1 MAKRKWTLPHQI
13 AYLYFTIG
21 IMGQG
26 QQDARDKRLPV
37 IAKKFSEWP
46 FEGEDN
52 KKILEEAVQSALSDM
67 EDSMEPVVQR
77 LESCVTNLKENLSKD
92 NLGAII
98 DDLFHIVNSASPTE
112 AEIGQIKAIAKHFE
126 IEPRKPEK
134 LKKESERTSEK
145 KRTLLHEMAYVYFD
159 LVTQNQ
165 EQSSEDIE
173 AKLDAVR
180 TKLAEWTEDKKNL
193 PELLHDTFAEIC
205 DDKSEKIEEY
215 VDRIGKCHAL
225 MKEHIPGDQ
234 LVFVIDDLIDVI
246 NTGTPHEAEIRMI
259 RSLAE
264 YFGVSLEGE
273 KYQILNRPYQ
283 TTKSESES
291 SESSD
296 DAELTLIHEIA
307 FCYVASAIYE
317 GVGDGVDESG
327 VQKRLN
333 RVLEKL
339 AGWSADFAEQ
349 DMDFQDLIQET
360 ITKID
365 SEDKSEDLID
375 LYWQSL
381 ERIKDQVPAEQLPR
395 IIQDLKYILVDARSR
410 ELDALKK
417 TAEFLD
423 TPLENPEFKNQLSKF
438 MAGWDER
445 QSRTSGDLDW
455 SGLYEV
461 NAVPCRDNMLSFIFH
476 PDRLQAMGLLEI
488 VETDVANT
496 LNEQIIEAATE
507 RIKETGMIPVLL
519 LGGEDEYEEEIVLR
533 SSGKGNK
540 KVPIKD
546 IYESLD
552 YPLKRAPFFFANDFI
567 INSYFETP
575 VVFTQDGIIAMH
587 PEKSGKWMLTA
598 WDRWSGSQLVT
609 VDGSRE
615 PSIRIWDE
623 SDAITIGS
631 YLDKKGNPSN
641 GASVVVFMQAI
652 VEAFWPVV
660 EENRD
665 SKVMSMPMD
674 KFDLLNEASLKK
686 YVMNVLIRAGLLS
699 GSSGGEGVDEDD
711 DVDAPPGKEEL
722 EQELQSAEGHT
733 EYSDIAH
740 RIARDLGDM
749 KWAREIFTQALEV
762 AEGAIQLS
770 WVADYIAKQDGLNDS
785 KWATKVFK
793 KALEVEESAGQLR
806 AWTLSNVARF
816 IAKQDG
822 LNDAKWAKTV
832 YQTAVEKAKNVDDSS
847 LVASRIAEQD
857 GLNDAK
863 WAREA
868 FNKTLE
874 EAEGVKELSTLAS
887 RIAEQDGL
895 NDPKWARK
903 VLEKA
908 LEEAEGVEELS
919 TVASSISY
927 RGGLNDAD
935 WARGVFHMA
944 IDAAVDADDY
954 EYIACE
960 VEISLNDSEWAEQIR
975 QMASDTADK
984 IDDSEDEYN
993 KDDQESK
1000 PSAGKLPPPILM
1012 TKEKEQYRA
1021 KVREALADG
1030 KLSDLERS
1038 GLDFFQQKLRLSDA
1052 DAMRIFEEVLGELQ
1066 GKPGGE
1072 ISEKKK
1078 RGRPK
1083 KVADAS
1089 ESAVD
1094 DADDE
1099 GGARKK
1105 RITYNSWDEF
1115 ENEQPGKDEL
1125 KKRWMPI
1132 AKRTHEFIQGVLQEN
1147 DLEYEIRYGDGTFSF
1162 YIPKEKAQSRQRKFA
1177 RFGLVSFT
1185 RRHSY
1190 LDGLYVKDVKDVP
1203 SDAHCDTPNDDL
1215 PTYSHRFVTMDDF
1228 EQAKDIIRTGVLR
1241 SYGLLAK
1248 VQTTARVGKKPV
1260 NTPENK
1266 SPDTQR
1272 KASNLGAQATLLA
1285 NQGNWDE
1292 AESLFSEAIELD
1304 PAYALAYKYRGMARW
1319 NQNETSG
1326 ALADCNKYLELRPKD
1341 AEAYRMRGRIK
1352 GKMGEHAEAIE
1363 DFSKAIEHGENDDN
1377 LSISYYLRGYAQTA
1391 QKKFK
1396 NAIRDFDQA
1405 IKLNPDYEYAF
1416 YMRGMCKTHL
1426 EDNAGA
1432 VADLKKSAS
1441 LGCDEAKEMLAK
1453 LQ

>member
-1 MAKRKWTLPHQI
+1 MTKRKWTLLHQI
-13 AYLYFTIG
+13 AYVYYSVGT
-21 IMGQG
+21 MGQG
-26 QQDARDKRLPV
+26 QKRSLEKRISV
-37 IAKKFSEWP
+37 IENKFSEWP

-52 KKILEEAVQSALSDM
+52 DKILREAILAAVADM
-67 EDSMEPVVQR
+67 KDSIDAVKQR
-77 LESCVTNLKENLSKD
+77 LETSVTNLKENLSKD

-98 DDLFHIVNSASPTE
+98 DDLFHIVNSVSATE
-112 AEIGQIKAIAKHFE
+112 AEIGQIKSIAKYFE
-126 IEPRKPEK
+126 IETEKPGK
-134 LKKESERTSEK
+134 LQQDSERATEK

-159 LVTQNQ
+159 LVTQNE
-165 EQSSEDIE
+165 EQSDSEFEVKAGVIRE
-173 AKLDAVR
+173 
-180 TKLAEWTEDKKNL
+180 KLAEWTEDKKTIPHIL
-193 PELLHDTFAEIC
+193 SDTLAELSHDRNENVA
-205 DDKSEKIEEY
+205 EY
-215 VDRIGKCHAL
+215 VERSSTCRSL
-225 MKEHIPGDQ
+225 MKAHIPGEQ
-234 LVFVIDDLIDVI
+234 LPFVIDDLIDIV
-246 NTGTPHEAEIRMI
+246 NTGTPHKAEIQMI

-273 KYQILNRPYQ
+273 KYQNLNRPHQ
-283 TTKSESES
+283 TAKSETDS

-296 DAELTLIHEIA
+296 DAEHTLIHEIA

-317 GVGDGVDESG
+317 GVGEGVDEGG

-339 AGWSADFAEQ
+339 SGWSSDFAEP

-365 SEDKSEDLID
+365 SEERSENVID

-381 ERIKDQVPAEQLPR
+381 ERIKDQVSSEQLPR
-395 IIQDLKYILVDARSR
+395 IIQDLKYVLVDARSR

-417 TAEFLD
+417 TAEFLGI
-423 TPLENPEFKNQLSKF
+423 PFENPTFKNELSKF

-445 QSRTSGDLDW
+445 QNGKLDRW
-455 SGLYEV
+455 GLYEV
-461 NAVPCRDNMLSFIFH
+461 NAVPCRDNMLSFMFH
-476 PDRLQAMGLLEI
+476 PNRLHGLGLLE
-488 VETDVANT
+488 TGGSGVANT

-533 SSGKGNK
+533 SPGKGNK

-552 YPLKRAPFFFANDFI
+552 YPLKRAPFFYASDFI

-587 PEKSGKWMLTA
+587 PEESGEWMLTA
-598 WDRWSGSQLVT
+598 WDRWSGSQLVK
-609 VDGSRE
+609 VDDSPE
-615 PSIRIWDE
+615 PSIRIWNE

-631 YLDKKGNPSN
+631 HLDKKGNPSN
-641 GASVVVFMQAI
+641 GAAVIVYMQAI
-652 VEAFWPVV
+652 IEAFWPVV

-674 KFDLLNEASLKK
+674 KFDLLNEENLRQF
-686 YVMNVLIRAGLLS
+686 VMDVLGRAGLLS

-711 DVDAPPGKEEL
+711 DVDAPPGREEL

-749 KWAREIFTQALEV
+749 KWAREIFKQALEV

-770 WVADYIAKQDGLNDS
+770 WVADYIAKQDGLNDP

-806 AWTLSNVARF
+806 AWTISNVARF

-822 LNDAKWAKTV
+822 LNDAKWANTV
-832 YQTAVEKAKNVDDSS
+832 YQTALEKAKNVDDSS

-874 EAEGVKELSTLAS
+874 EAEGVKELSTVAS

-895 NDPKWARK
+895 NDAKWARK
-903 VLEKA
+903 VLKKA
-908 LEEAEGVEELS
+908 LEDAEGVEELS

-927 RGGLNDAD
+927 RGGLNDEE

-960 VEISLNDSEWAEQIR
+960 VEISLNDSEWAKQIR
-975 QMASDTADK
+975 QMASDIADK
-984 IDDSEDEYN
+984 SDDSEDEYN
-993 KDDQESK
+993 KDDQESI

-1038 GLDFFQQKLRLSDA
+1038 GLDFFQQKLGLSDE

-1066 GKPGGE
+1066 GKSDE
-1072 ISEKKK
+1072 ETSEKKK
-1078 RGRPK
+1078 RGRSK

-1089 ESAVD
+1089 EPSVD
-1094 DADDE
+1094 DANDE

-1105 RITYNSWDEF
+1105 RITYTSWDEF
-1115 ENEQPGKDEL
+1115 EKEQPAKDEL

-1132 AKRTHEFIQGVLQEN
+1132 AKQAHDFIQNILREN
-1147 DLEYEIRYGDGTFSF
+1147 NLVFEIRYGDGTFSF
-1162 YIPKEKAQSRQRKFA
+1162 YVPKDKAKSRQRKFA

-1190 LDGLYVKDVKDVP
+1190 LDGLYVTDVKDVP
-1203 SDAHCDTPNDDL
+1203 TDAHCDTPNDDL

-1228 EQAKDIIRTGVLR
+1228 EQTKEVIEKGVLR
-1241 SYGLLAK
+1241 SYRLLSEE
-1248 VQTTARVGKKPV
+1248 QTTSTSRKDSDRPPLWKITADGKKASVERTYYVKGDMTITTECGYRWGEFFIRSDKKPHYNPGDNIFDYDV
-1260 NTPENK
+1260 EDWKFVDGCWNNYDYENMPK
-1266 SPDTQR
+1266 SEIE
-1272 KASNLGAQATLLA
+1272 KV
-1285 NQGNWDE
+1285 E
-1292 AESLFSEAIELD
+1292 EIISEEGLS
-1304 PAYALAYKYRGMARW
+1304 AL
-1319 NQNETSG
+1319 E
-1326 ALADCNKYLELRPKD
+1326 
-1341 AEAYRMRGRIK
+1341 
-1352 GKMGEHAEAIE
+1352 
-1363 DFSKAIEHGENDDN
+1363 EHGWSETGDSD
-1377 LSISYYLRGYAQTA
+1377 LR
-1391 QKKFK
+1391 
-1396 NAIRDFDQA
+1396 I
-1405 IKLNPDYEYAF
+1405 
-1416 YMRGMCKTHL
+1416 MCDVTI
-1426 EDNAGA
+1426 ER
-1432 VADLKKSAS
+1432 V
-1441 LGCDEAKEMLAK
+1441 EE
-1453 LQ
+1453 